1 MLSSPETVKR
11 VTWIFAGTGI
21 KFTDAGS
28 IGGPPRD
35 GHDPTFYASAAA
47 EDRSVLD
54 GLAALS
60 NGQGGW
66 GGTCECAQDDI
77 CSERSSNFRCEPCI
91 MLDEYECILTP
102 ALTAHASSPATA
114 EALVKVL
121 SLSQPG
127 VLVRMEGLCDYA
139 PESTPVQGRCLQCLQ
154 WAETEATSTG
164 GSLGC
169 TSELECRWI

>member
-1 MLSSPETVKR
+1 MPVALEVRQGMVTIRRSMHRLQLRIGACSTVSQRSPMGK
-11 VTWIFAGTGI
+11 
-21 KFTDAGS
+21 
-28 IGGPPRD
+28 GGGV
-35 GHDPTFYASAAA
+35 GHASAPKM
-47 EDRSVLD
+47 
-54 GLAALS
+54 
-60 NGQGGW
+60 
-66 GGTCECAQDDI
+66 T
-77 CSERSSNFRCEPCI
+77 CSERSSDFRCEPCI